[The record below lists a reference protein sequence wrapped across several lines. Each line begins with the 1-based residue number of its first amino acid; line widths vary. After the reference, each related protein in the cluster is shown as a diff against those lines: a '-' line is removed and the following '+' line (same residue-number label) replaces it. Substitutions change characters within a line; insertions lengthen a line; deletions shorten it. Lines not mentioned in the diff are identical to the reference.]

1 MMKHIIYIYIQISS
15 LLIFGIV
22 HPDVFGWRLHNSQVP
37 GDYPDPGANKIGD
50 HFYLV
55 ATGGGP
61 KGENL
66 GGLFALICYT

>member
-1 MMKHIIYIYIQISS
+1 MFIYNVLPSS
-15 LLIFGIV
+15 TVGLAHVLGIDS
-22 HPDVFGWRLHNSQVP
+22 PLKLPPFSEIP

-61 KGENL
+61 KG
-66 GGLFALICYT
+66 AV